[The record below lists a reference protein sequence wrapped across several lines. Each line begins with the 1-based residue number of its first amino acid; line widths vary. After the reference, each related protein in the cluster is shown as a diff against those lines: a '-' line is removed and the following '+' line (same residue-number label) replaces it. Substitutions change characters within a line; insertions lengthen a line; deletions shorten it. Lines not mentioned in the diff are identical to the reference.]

1 MTHNQPTYKIE
12 KGIEISRRG
21 NARIYPFDQLEPGDS
36 FFVPGAAH
44 AKLSGP
50 TNYARKR
57 WPDRK
62 FAVRSVD
69 GGIRV
74 WRVK

>member
-1 MTHNQPTYKIE
+1 MP
-12 KGIEISRRG
+12 RRK
-21 NARIYPFDQLEPGDS
+21 NSRIYPFDKLGPGDS
-36 FFVPGAAH
+36 FFVPDATHGKVA
-44 AKLSGP
+44 SSTG
-50 TNYARKR
+50 YARKR

-74 WRVK
+74 WRVE